1 MKSLSYQL
9 LRVHCHKTK
18 KKKKKSSKYVLFLTY
33 GLGTLDSKCSITCP
47 RSQALNGDPD
57 I

>member
-9 LRVHCHKTK
+9 LRVHCHKT